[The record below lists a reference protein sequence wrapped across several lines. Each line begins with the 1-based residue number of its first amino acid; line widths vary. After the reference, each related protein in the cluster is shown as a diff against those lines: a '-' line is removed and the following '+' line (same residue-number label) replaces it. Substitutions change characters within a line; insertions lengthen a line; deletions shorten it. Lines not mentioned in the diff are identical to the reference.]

1 MKVGGN
7 ASATEFFTRH
17 GGTNLL
23 SDSDTKKKDSGR
35 IAELYKKELEGRI
48 EKDARQ

>member
-17 GGTNLL
+17 AAMLIN
-23 SDSDTKKKDSGR
+23 DSDTKKKYHSPA
-35 IAELYKKELEGRI
+35 AELYRAELAERVAQ
-48 EKDARQ
+48 DAAR